1 MIVQADDKLKSLIKL
16 PIVLHGKGSG
26 EIFDVI
32 KKYFRLDNVMEM
44 NITDQHF
51 EEGKTK
57 LLINIIQ
64 EVQLE
69 GKELGEASGLTTPF
83 GRNLTLF
90 FDTAGELSGYEID
103 DLTKEG
109 IERRKFDVTKLIEN
123 GEVYFAAKGEKIDAS
138 KLIRERK
145 TYYIQ
150 MNEQGKKYLNFVYT
164 T

>member
-1 MIVQADDKLKSLIKL
+1 MIVQADDRLKSLIKL

-32 KKYFRLDNVMEM
+32 KKYFQLDNVLEI
-44 NITDQHF
+44 NITDQIF
-51 EEGKTK
+51 EDGKTK

-69 GKELGEASGLTTPF
+69 GKELGEASGLMTPF

-90 FDTAGELSGYEID
+90 FDTAGELSAYEID
-103 DLTKEG
+103 DLAAEG
-109 IERRKFDVTKLIEN
+109 VERRKFDVKKLIEN
-123 GEVYFAAKGEKIDAS
+123 GEVYFAEKGEKIDVS
-138 KLIRERK
+138 KLISERK
-145 TYYIQ
+145 RYYVQ
-150 MNEQGKKYLNFVYT
+150 VNEQGKKYLNFVYT